1 MNSNQEACNA
11 WAVIGAGPAGILTV
25 GKLLDSGVSPS
36 SIVWIDPEFQVG
48 DLGAK
53 WGQVSSNTNV
63 ALLLKSLNSSPSF
76 LYNDAP
82 IDFAINH
89 LPPNEPCDLALVV
102 EPLHWI
108 TNHLLQKVKTRIGT
122 ILSLKQ
128 DKDGWCLL
136 TEKQEYLYAKNVVL
150 ATGAESI
157 VHPSSKPL
165 IPVETAMDIS
175 LLRTQCHKQDV
186 IGVIGSSHSAIVA
199 LYNLVELNVS
209 RIINFY
215 RSPLR
220 YAVDMGDY
228 ILNDNTGLRGFSA
241 KWARQYL
248 GPSQPEHL
256 ERICI
261 NSSEYELKLQGC
273 TKIIQAIGFK
283 QRSLPKIQPYGD
295 LSYNPFTGILAPGL
309 FGTGFG
315 YPAMVFCK
323 PGLGEYAIGIW
334 DFALQLDEVLPLWL
348 RYGV

>member
-136 TEKQEYLYAKNVVL
+136 TEKQEYLYAKNVV
-150 ATGAESI
+150 
-157 VHPSSKPL
+157 
-165 IPVETAMDIS
+165 
-175 LLRTQCHKQDV
+175 
-186 IGVIGSSHSAIVA
+186 
-199 LYNLVELNVS
+199 
-209 RIINFY
+209 
-215 RSPLR
+215 
-220 YAVDMGDY
+220 
-228 ILNDNTGLRGFSA
+228 
-241 KWARQYL
+241 
-248 GPSQPEHL
+248 
-256 ERICI
+256 
-261 NSSEYELKLQGC
+261 
-273 TKIIQAIGFK
+273 
-283 QRSLPKIQPYGD
+283 
-295 LSYNPFTGILAPGL
+295 
-309 FGTGFG
+309 
-315 YPAMVFCK
+315 
-323 PGLGEYAIGIW
+323 
-334 DFALQLDEVLPLWL
+334 
-348 RYGV
+348 